1 MALNRIDLERAVLS
15 GCEVPL
21 CDHKNHER
29 TRTLYLH
36 GRCHLGA
43 KVDVSY
49 TSGSGVVLVACAIC
63 KKLIAEI
70 KVADE

>member
-1 MALNRIDLERAVLS
+1 MALNRTDLERAVLS
-15 GCEVPL
+15 GCQVPL
-21 CDHKNHER
+21 CDHKNHE
-29 TRTLYLH
+29 RTLYLH

-49 TSGSGVVLVACAIC
+49 TSGSGVVRIACAIC
-63 KKLIAEI
+63 EKLISQI